1 MSLKTP
7 LQKTHLNYVVS
18 RACTPGHLALRHHVQ
33 AQPRPLAAMLLVI
46 VSAFTSIYD
55 HGITT
60 VRSNKLQRGSRV
72 CVHRS
77 AGILAGLRGKCLRH
91 RSAGILAVRLRGNLL
106 DQRPRGQDRA
116 AHRALDLFDPFREL
130 QCRRARCALGCDH
143 ALRLCTFRHWWSW
156 GSPGLLGT
164 VLWHVAV

>member
-1 MSLKTP
+1 MNSDGGTCVNTDGTRNAKPVHVFPTQPATMSLKTQ

-46 VSAFTSIYD
+46 ASTFTSIYD

-77 AGILAGLRGKCLRH
+77 AGILAGLRGKCLRAPVS
-91 RSAGILAVRLRGNLL
+91 RNLGRPSPWEPPRPETAWAG
-106 DQRPRGQDRA
+106 
-116 AHRALDLFDPFREL
+116 
-130 QCRRARCALGCDH
+130 
-143 ALRLCTFRHWWSW
+143 
-156 GSPGLLGT
+156 
-164 VLWHVAV
+164 